1 MVFNSIF
8 RTTPEV
14 SSKLYFTLQN
24 FTLQKLA
31 LESTNFDYSSAEYRI
46 IAIILDIANY
56 RLFRPVRS
64 DVPAEKPKHFMK
76 IKFLNKAVDAINLP
90 ALLRSTSVTDKI
102 PVYFRDK
109 EPPIVSY
116 EYTSTVASKLFNF
129 APTLSNLN
137 VSEYL
142 SNSQTCQCKK
152 SKFCYEPHGHVITGD
167 LRVIENAKLRELV
180 AKGPKYREPN
190 RVNWKA
196 TETMFL
202 ESIDLYAK
210 NWSKR
215 EQVELKYLS
224 EWKDQLK
231 ELVTDRI
238 SNLKGHFKSP
248 KCKVL
253 DQPDVKDTLHKLH
266 ANYVLVPADKAAN
279 NVIVVCKKYYIDT
292 LVKELGINNINSNNP
307 TYIPIDDSFE
317 TIIKSHN
324 QFITSVGL
332 EMSEEDQ
339 TLPYLYWTPKLHK
352 SPYKHRFIAGS
363 SKCTTKDL
371 SCLLTKLLSTI
382 KDGLVRYCNTKTSR
396 NGVNNMWIL
405 KNSTSL
411 LSSPYKHRFIAGSS
425 KCTTKDLSCLL
436 TKLLSTIKD
445 GLVRYCNTKTSRNG
459 VNNMWILK
467 NSTSLL
473 SSLDQLDVRTAKSVQ
488 TFDFSTL
495 YTSIPHDLL
504 KSRIS
509 NLVHNAF
516 RKKDGSV
523 RYTHIKL
530 TRAKG
535 YFTHDINGGGDNMFT
550 ADSICEM
557 IEFLIDNI
565 FVQFGGRLFRQVT
578 GIPVGTN
585 CAPLLAD
592 LFLYSYENEFL
603 DNMIRSGHRRL
614 ARSFNLCYRYIDDLI
629 VFNNKKFL
637 DYLKEIYPSQLTV
650 EKANKSDH
658 LADYLD
664 LTFIIDSGG
673 KLSTRLYDKRDDFDF
688 HIVNFPFLSSNI
700 PSGPSYGVYISQLIR
715 YARCCSH
722 YDDFRY
728 RHKCLVD
735 RLLSQGYKALR
746 LEKSFKK
753 FYGRYQ
759 ALIEKY
765 RRSVNAMVSD
775 SFPGQFLFNM

>member
-1 MVFNSIF
+1 MGF
-8 RTTPEV
+8 
-14 SSKLYFTLQN
+14 
-24 FTLQKLA
+24 QKLSDNGPQFA
-31 LESTNFDYSSAEYRI
+31 SEKFRQFLKDWEIQYDPASPRYPKANGMAESAVKSVKSLFKKAHK
-46 IAIILDIANY
+46 ANEDPY
-56 RLFRPVRS
+56 L
-64 DVPAEKPKHFMK
+64 
-76 IKFLNKAVDAINLP
+76 
-90 ALLRSTSVTDKI
+90 ALLNHRATPNNTDGLSPAK
-102 PVYFRDK
+102 
-109 EPPIVSY
+109 
-116 EYTSTVASKLFNF
+116 KLMNRELN
-129 APTLSNLN
+129 TRLSNIKQSVNTTANKEISMKLQ
-137 VSEYL
+137 L
-142 SNSQTCQCKK
+142 KK
-152 SKFCYEPHGHVITGD
+152 EKQKEIY
-167 LRVIENAKLRELV
+167 
-180 AKGPKYREPN
+180 N
-190 RVNWKA
+190 RKA
-196 TETMFL
+196 T
-202 ESIDLYAK
+202 D
-210 NWSKR
+210 
-215 EQVELKYLS
+215 
-224 EWKDQLK
+224 
-231 ELVTDRI
+231 
-238 SNLKGHFKSP
+238 
-248 KCKVL
+248 
-253 DQPDVKDTLHKLH
+253 
-266 ANYVLVPADKAAN
+266 
-279 NVIVVCKKYYIDT
+279 
-292 LVKELGINNINSNNP
+292 
-307 TYIPIDDSFE
+307 
-317 TIIKSHN
+317 
-324 QFITSVGL
+324 
-332 EMSEEDQ
+332 
-339 TLPYLYWTPKLHK
+339 
-352 SPYKHRFIAGS
+352 
-363 SKCTTKDL
+363 
-371 SCLLTKLLSTI
+371 
-382 KDGLVRYCNTKTSR
+382 
-396 NGVNNMWIL
+396 
-405 KNSTSL
+405 
-411 LSSPYKHRFIAGSS
+411 
-425 KCTTKDLSCLL
+425 
-436 TKLLSTIKD
+436 
-445 GLVRYCNTKTSRNG
+445 
-459 VNNMWILK
+459 
-467 NSTSLL
+467 LL

-565 FVQFGGRLFRQVT
+565 FVQFGGRLFRQVI
-578 GIPVGTN
+578 GIPMGTN

-629 VFNNKKFL
+629 VFNNKRFL

-728 RHKCLVD
+728 RHKCLVG

-759 ALIEKY
+759 DLIEKY

>member
-1 MVFNSIF
+1 ML
-8 RTTPEV
+8 T
-14 SSKLYFTLQN
+14 
-24 FTLQKLA
+24 
-31 LESTNFDYSSAEYRI
+31 
-46 IAIILDIANY
+46 
-56 RLFRPVRS
+56 
-64 DVPAEKPKHFMK
+64 
-76 IKFLNKAVDAINLP
+76 
-90 ALLRSTSVTDKI
+90 
-102 PVYFRDK
+102 
-109 EPPIVSY
+109 
-116 EYTSTVASKLFNF
+116 
-129 APTLSNLN
+129 
-137 VSEYL
+137 
-142 SNSQTCQCKK
+142 
-152 SKFCYEPHGHVITGD
+152 
-167 LRVIENAKLRELV
+167 
-180 AKGPKYREPN
+180 
-190 RVNWKA
+190 
-196 TETMFL
+196 
-202 ESIDLYAK
+202 
-210 NWSKR
+210 
-215 EQVELKYLS
+215 
-224 EWKDQLK
+224 
-231 ELVTDRI
+231 
-238 SNLKGHFKSP
+238 
-248 KCKVL
+248 
-253 DQPDVKDTLHKLH
+253 
-266 ANYVLVPADKAAN
+266 
-279 NVIVVCKKYYIDT
+279 
-292 LVKELGINNINSNNP
+292 
-307 TYIPIDDSFE
+307 
-317 TIIKSHN
+317 
-324 QFITSVGL
+324 
-332 EMSEEDQ
+332 EEDQ
-339 TLPYLYWTPKLHK
+339 NLPYLYWTPKLHK
-352 SPYKHRFIAGS
+352 SPYKHQFVAGS

-382 KDGLVRYCNTKTSR
+382 KDGLVRYCNTKTS
-396 NGVNNMWIL
+396 
-405 KNSTSL
+405 S
-411 LSSPYKHRFIAGSS
+411 
-425 KCTTKDLSCLL
+425 
-436 TKLLSTIKD
+436 
-445 GLVRYCNTKTSRNG
+445 NG

-535 YFTHDINGGGDNMFT
+535 YFTHDINGGRDNMFT

-565 FVQFGGRLFRQVT
+565 FVQFGGLLFRQVI
-578 GIPVGTN
+578 GIPMGTN

-715 YARCCSH
+715 
-722 YDDFRY
+722 
-728 RHKCLVD
+728 
-735 RLLSQGYKALR
+735 R

-759 ALIEKY
+759 DLIEKY